1 MNPNPFRKFTP
12 SSIRFLTTLAII
24 SCGEHAF
31 AANLYWDT
39 SSASGITPGS
49 GTWDAGTT
57 SMWATSSNPGTTAP
71 GLWTDGNGAIFNAGT
86 GTNTVTISGVVAPSA
101 LSNTGITTISSGTLS
116 SLSGGITTSG
126 TLTINSA
133 MKLTPT
139 SGYNYFQ
146 GTGVLN
152 LNGPISE
159 LSQTTLR
166 LANTGSGLTTFTLGG
181 TNTFTGGIQIR
192 NTVAGGTTNLI
203 LNSVAAAGAGGFGFG
218 RQSDSYSSTL
228 ILTANLAT
236 SGTFTQN
243 LIMTGSEGNQEI
255 VNSSGAGTATFTG
268 AMQFAAA
275 LGSSGQF
282 GQKGNLD
289 FRLGGLN
296 TGSNTFQTV
305 ILDSGGVTT
314 LTKQDAGT
322 WVLTGANTYTGATTI
337 TGGGLVVSQLA
348 NGGSNSNLGASSN
361 IATNLVFNGG
371 TLKYTGTAQNTD
383 RLFSVGT
390 SGGTIDASGS
400 GALNLTNTGTMGFN
414 SQTGARTLILTGTN
428 TGANTL
434 ATVIGDNG
442 GATSLYKQGTGKWVL
457 TGSNSYSGATTI
469 AGGELAINGRSTNS
483 AVTVS
488 NGATLS
494 GTGIIDGTVTN
505 SGILAGSLILNGD
518 VSIASGA
525 TAAASA
531 FNGNITDNGTITSA
545 VAVQSGK
552 ILSGSGTVSGNV
564 TVNSA
569 TVNGNSLNL
578 GTTTLN
584 GSSTLSGYNIASKVT
599 VASGSTSLTGTTK
612 STSALVV
619 SAGATL
625 NANGTIDGS
634 ATVSGLLKGNSTVTG
649 NLALTSGTLAP
660 GNSPGITKIGGDFIT
675 DPSSKL
681 VAEVSGTVAGTSY
694 DQVQVSGNV
703 SLAGTLDLTTLSGL
717 TLGTT
722 ITLIDNT
729 GSGTTTGYFATIL
742 TSGSTYTITSNSD
755 YTFSV
760 NGEEYL
766 LSYKSNTEG
775 DAYHNDV
782 TLTAVPEPCTWG
794 MLAGGLGL
802 LAFGQRMRRRLV

>member
-1 MNPNPFRKFTP
+1 
-12 SSIRFLTTLAII
+12 
-24 SCGEHAF
+24 
-31 AANLYWDT
+31 
-39 SSASGITPGS
+39 
-49 GTWDAGTT
+49 
-57 SMWATSSNPGTTAP
+57 
-71 GLWTDGNGAIFNAGT
+71 
-86 GTNTVTISGVVAPSA
+86 
-101 LSNTGITTISSGTLS
+101 
-116 SLSGGITTSG
+116 
-126 TLTINSA
+126 
-133 MKLTPT
+133 
-139 SGYNYFQ
+139 
-146 GTGVLN
+146 
-152 LNGPISE
+152 
-159 LSQTTLR
+159 
-166 LANTGSGLTTFTLGG
+166 
-181 TNTFTGGIQIR
+181 
-192 NTVAGGTTNLI
+192 
-203 LNSVAAAGAGGFGFG
+203 
-218 RQSDSYSSTL
+218 
-228 ILTANLAT
+228 
-236 SGTFTQN
+236 
-243 LIMTGSEGNQEI
+243 MTGSEGNQEI
-255 VNSSGAGTATFTG
+255 INSSGAGTATFTG
-268 AMQFAAA
+268 SMQFTAS
-275 LGSSGQF
+275 LGSSGQY

-289 FRLGGLN
+289 FRLGGSN
-296 TGSNTFQTV
+296 TGNNTFQTV
-305 ILDSGGVTT
+305 ILDSGGGGVTT
-314 LTKQDAGT
+314 LTKQDTGT
-322 WVLTGANTYTGATTI
+322 WVLTGTNTYTGATTI
-337 TGGGLVVSQLA
+337 NGGTLMVSKLA
-348 NGGSNSNLGASSN
+348 NGGSNSNLGAASN

-371 TLKYTGTAQNTD
+371 TLKYTGTAQSSD

-390 SGGTIDASGS
+390 GGGTIDASGS
-400 GALNLTNTGTMGFN
+400 GALNLTNIGAMGFN
-414 SQTGARTLILTGTN
+414 SQAGARTLTLTGTN

-442 GATSLYKQGTGKWVL
+442 GDTSLSKQGTGKWVL
-457 TGSNSYSGATTI
+457 TGSNNYSGATTI

-483 AVTVS
+483 AVIVS

-505 SGILAGSLILNGD
+505 SGTLAGSLILNGD

-531 FNGNITDNGTITSA
+531 FNGNITDNGEITSA

-552 ILSGSGTVSGNV
+552 ILSGSGAISGNV

-578 GTTTLN
+578 GATTLN

-599 VASGSTSLTGTTK
+599 VASGSTSLSGTTK
-612 STSALVV
+612 STSALAV

-649 NLALTSGTLAP
+649 NLTLTSGTLAP
-660 GNSPGITKIGGDFIT
+660 GNSPGITKVEGNFTMDA
-675 DPSSKL
+675 SSTL

-766 LSYKSNTEG
+766 LSYKSNTEDDG
-775 DAYHNDV
+775 YHNDV

-794 MLAGGLGL
+794 MIAGGLGL
-802 LAFGQRMRRRLV
+802 LAFGQRLRRRLV